1 MSNSQVLIPLD
12 LPDVMVLGVEIGPTG
27 AIHIKVEST
36 LPYGYCHQCGQ
47 KLTKSHGYGDWIQME
62 HLPSFGKRVFIH
74 YHPKRYECPDC
85 EGHPTT
91 RQQVAWY
98 EPNSPHTKAFDTYL
112 LRLLINST
120 VQDVALKTH
129 VPYDTVWG
137 VVERRL
143 AAQVD
148 WRQYERLGVVGV
160 DEIARRK
167 GHGNFIAIV
176 SARLPDGH
184 IAILGVLPNRLKATL
199 KAFFLSIPAALR
211 MTIDSVCT
219 DLYDGYIEALRE
231 ALPKARL
238 VLDRFHVAKL
248 YRAAVDTLRKSEL
261 ARLKATLSPAV
272 YKTLKGSLWAFRK
285 AKATLSA
292 EDQALLDKLFALS
305 PALQVAYA

>member
-98 EPNSPHTKAFDTYL
+98 EPNSPHTKAFDAYV

-120 VQDVALKTH
+120 VQDVALKTQL
-129 VPYDTVWG
+129 PYDTVWG
-137 VVERRL
+137 VVERQM
-143 AAQVD
+143 AGHVE
-148 WRQYERLGVVGV
+148 WSQYTCLGVVGI

-167 GHGNFIAIV
+167 GHGDFIAIV
-176 SARLPDGH
+176 TARLPDGH
-184 IAILGVLPNRLKATL
+184 LALLGVLPDRRKATV
-199 KAFFLSIPAALR
+199 KAFFLTIPAALR
-211 MTIDSVCT
+211 ATIQSVCS
-219 DLYDGYIEALRE
+219 DLYDGYLAAVHE
-231 ALPKARL
+231 ALPTVRQ
-238 VLDRFHVAKL
+238 VIDRFHVTQL
-248 YRAAVDTLRKSEL
+248 YHAAVDALRK
-261 ARLKATLSPAV
+261 
-272 YKTLKGSLWAFRK
+272 
-285 AKATLSA
+285 
-292 EDQALLDKLFALS
+292 
-305 PALQVAYA
+305 